1 MQLSD
6 AEWIV
11 MNFIWD
17 SQPTEA
23 SDVIVALGSD
33 NQWSDATVKTMLHR
47 LVKKGALTTQQ
58 VGKKYRYTAAVRR
71 SACVRKASRSFLDRV
86 FGGDAAPALLH
97 LVKNANLSEDELTQL
112 RELLETKSKSKT
124 ISKHSRSKGS
134 TE

>member
-11 MNFIWD
+11 MNLIWD

-23 SDVIVALGSD
+23 SEVIAALGSE
-33 NQWSDATVKTMLHR
+33 NGWSGATVKTMLHR
-47 LVKKGALTTQQ
+47 LVKKGALHTES

-71 SACVRKASRSFLDRV
+71 SDCVRRASRSFLERV

-97 LVKNANLSEDELTQL
+97 LVRTSKLSDSELAEL
-112 RELLETKSKSKT
+112 RELLDAKSSKNKE
-124 ISKHSRSKGS
+124 SK
-134 TE
+134 E

>member
-11 MNFIWD
+11 MNLIWD

-23 SDVIVALGSD
+23 SEVVAALGSD
-33 NQWSDATVKTMLHR
+33 NRWSGATVKTMLHR
-47 LVKKGALTTQQ
+47 LAKKGALTTEQI
-58 VGKKYRYTAAVRR
+58 GKKYRYTAAVRR

-97 LVKNANLSEDELTQL
+97 LVKNAKLSDDDLAQL
-112 RELLETKSKSKT
+112 RALLDSKT
-124 ISKHSRSKGS
+124 SKDKGS
-134 TE
+134 KE